1 MHFLFLY
8 LITSNEENFA
18 LTWIFIPLT
27 NVIRTFSEISDQYT
41 TVICDLWGCL
51 HNGVKSFPKALRALE
66 DFRDA
71 NGKVVLVTNA
81 PRPIENVQYQI
92 ANLGIKDTHYDM
104 LLTSGELTS
113 VYINKICENNL
124 NIFHIG
130 GKRHHSIYKDMIHR
144 KKITIEFENIA
155 DADLIVCTEPFN
167 PSIDK
172 LSDYGSMLKVGIDK
186 ELTLL
191 CANPDLV
198 VDVGETRE
206 MCAGSVASMYE
217 QMGGKV
223 IYFGKPHN
231 KIYQEV
237 YSFLN
242 KVSKAKSESIL
253 CIGDGLNTDIQGA
266 NKEKLDSLLVVGGL
280 LKTKHLILKGN
291 NTIIDERKLNQ
302 TIENYEV
309 HVDYAIKY
317 FQ

>member
-1 MHFLFLY
+1 M
-8 LITSNEENFA
+8 
-18 LTWIFIPLT
+18 T
-27 NVIRTFSEISDQYT
+27 NVIRNFSDISDNYT

-51 HNGVKSFPKALRALE
+51 HNGVKSFPKALTALK
-66 DFRDA
+66 DFKDA

-81 PRPIENVQYQI
+81 PRPIKNIEYQI

-113 VYINKICENNL
+113 DYINKICENNL

-130 GKRHHSIYKDMIHR
+130 GKRHHSIYKDMIHE
-144 KKITIEFENIA
+144 KKITMELENIE

-167 PSIDK
+167 PLRDQ
-172 LSDYGSMLKVGIDK
+172 LSDYESILKAGIDK

-198 VDVGETRE
+198 VDVGEIRE
-206 MCAGSVASMYE
+206 MCAGSIASRYE
-217 QMGGKV
+217 KMGGKV

-231 KIYQEV
+231 KIYQKV

-242 KVSKAKSESIL
+242 KVGKAKSESIL
-253 CIGDGLNTDIQGA
+253 CIGDGLNTDIKGA

-280 LKTKHLILKGN
+280 LKNKHLILKGN
-291 NTIIDERKLNQ
+291 YTIIDEKKLNQ
-302 TIENYEV
+302 TIEKNEV
-309 HVDYAIKY
+309 HVDYAIK
-317 FQ
+317 FFR